1 MFRYLFKPYR
11 IKRFSREGYVYTD
24 DQGRKAGLVVYSQP
38 FITPKYWIDDTA
50 LTHWLIPE
58 GQGLTPGE
66 KSDLVSKMKVHLGSS
81 VGLESAR
88 GAT

>member
-11 IKRFSREGYVYTD
+11 IKRLSREGYVHTD
-24 DQGRKAGLVVYSQP
+24 DQGRRAGLVVYWQP
-38 FITPKYWIDDTA
+38 GGSPKYWIDDTA

-58 GQGLTPGE
+58 GQRLTPNE